1 MMENT
6 TKIQI
11 NQAVIDAVKAR
22 LSCEPMVSGDGQY
35 HTAKPGAKKPK
46 PYRTI
51 TFTDIARMAK
61 NPVKVPKSEAP
72 WVIFSSAAG
81 PLAREAEFQLK
92 QGRYHALWADLDQVG
107 SLAVLD
113 VGDALNVVL
122 PGVMAFIYNTKSA
135 TYDNQKCRIIIP
147 MAEPCTGPDF
157 VIYQKIFNDKLT
169 QAGIDPDHATERTSQ
184 LCYLPNRGESYDAI
198 ITEGDPLK

>member
-11 NQAVIDAVKAR
+11 DQTVIEAVKAR
-22 LSCEPMVSGDGQY
+22 LSCEPMISGNGQY

-51 TFTDIARMAK
+51 TFTDIARMVR
-61 NPVKVPKSEAP
+61 NPVQVPKPEAP

-81 PLAREAEFQLK
+81 PLAREASFQLEHGK
-92 QGRYHALWADLDQVG
+92 YHALWADLDHVG
-107 SLAVLD
+107 SLTVLGM
-113 VGDALNVVL
+113 GDALNVVL
-122 PGVMAFIYNTKSA
+122 PGVMAFIYNTHSA
-135 TYDNQKCRIIIP
+135 TPDNQKCRIIIP
-147 MAEPCTGPDF
+147 LAEPCPGADF
-157 VIYQKIFNDKLT
+157 CIYQKIFNDKLT
-169 QAGIDPDHATERTSQ
+169 KAGIDPDHATERTSQ

-198 ITEGDPLK
+198 ITEGEPLK